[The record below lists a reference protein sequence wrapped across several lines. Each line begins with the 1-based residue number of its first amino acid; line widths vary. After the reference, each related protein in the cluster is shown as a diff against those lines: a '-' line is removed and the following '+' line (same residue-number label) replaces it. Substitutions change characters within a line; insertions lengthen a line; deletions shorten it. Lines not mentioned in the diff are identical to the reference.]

1 MSILLYLL
9 LSSLFFFDNYLISLG
24 KLVSNGRLVTTS
36 HAVGGYD
43 FTWFTYYI
51 LATGKSRSLFLLP
64 STSKQTNKQQVQYA
78 SKQAYVHHHTYLS
91 PIPDPSFPSSEK
103 LKYPKHPILALF
115 FFYFPSLRPFPS
127 QHMLSTSLLL
137 FLSISFPASTTASLL
152 TGCKKKGEKRR
163 KRKRWESFS
172 DTKSQQWCEHSSTP
186 NKPLFLSVGC
196 SLILQF
202 YGPTTVPKGHSSSAT
217 LLAVAFL
224 NVIHGFWSGAL
235 IFIDDVDFTFDHP
248 DSFACQEKQE
258 APRLIAR
265 ARFFI
270 SIVALHCPHEME
282 SKSYTATLRSVLSLF
297 SQPQSNLLEK
307 P

>member
-1 MSILLYLL
+1 MFNRILIRVVHLL
-9 LSSLFFFDNYLISLG
+9 MFILNAGTLAC
-24 KLVSNGRLVTTS
+24 LVAEIITTS

-78 SKQAYVHHHTYLS
+78 SKQVYVHHHTYLS

-103 LKYPKHPILALF
+103 LKYPKHPLLALF
-115 FFYFPSLRPFPS
+115 FFLLPLSL
-127 QHMLSTSLLL
+127 T
-137 FLSISFPASTTASLL
+137 LSISTHVVHFFVVVFIYYVPCEYNRQSFDWLQ
-152 TGCKKKGEKRR
+152 KKGEKRR

-235 IFIDDVDFTFDHP
+235 IFIDDVDVTFDHP

-265 ARFFI
+265 AQFFYFHCGVTLPTRNGKQKLH
-270 SIVALHCPHEME
+270 SNPPFSSFALQPATVE
-282 SKSYTATLRSVLSLF
+282 SS
-297 SQPQSNLLEK
+297 
-307 P
+307 

>member
-1 MSILLYLL
+1 M
-9 LSSLFFFDNYLISLG
+9 LSVDMTSHGSHTTFSP
-24 KLVSNGRLVTTS
+24 LVS
-36 HAVGGYD
+36 
-43 FTWFTYYI
+43 
-51 LATGKSRSLFLLP
+51 LALSFSFLQP
-64 STSKQTNKQQVQYA
+64 ASKQTNNKYSTQA
-78 SKQAYVHHHTYLS
+78 SKHTF
-91 PIPDPSFPSSEK
+91 IITHI
-103 LKYPKHPILALF
+103 YPLYPTH
-115 FFYFPSLRPFPS
+115 PFPPPKS
-127 QHMLSTSLLL
+127 LNIPNTQSSLSYFLLPL
-137 FLSISFPASTTASLL
+137 TLTLSISTHVVHFFVVVFIYFIPCEYNRQSFDWLQ
-152 TGCKKKGEKRR
+152 KKGEKRR